1 MLINL
6 LIDLINFLIS
16 GIGLLISTLVNLL
29 PNSPFTILSNLD
41 SIPFLNYLNW
51 IIPIGTFIGII
62 EVWLIAIATYY
73 LISVALRFAKVIE

>member
-16 GIGLLISTLVNLL
+16 GIGLLITTLVNLL
-29 PNSPFTILSNLD
+29 PSTPFTILSNLKA
-41 SIPFLNYLNW
+41 IPFLNYLNW

-62 EVWLIAIATYY
+62 EVWLISIATYY

>member
-6 LIDLINFLIS
+6 LIDLINFLIQ
-16 GIGLLISTLVNLL
+16 GLGLLISTLINLL
-29 PNSPFTILSNLD
+29 PDSPFTILSNLEV
-41 SIPFLNYLNW
+41 SFLNYLNW
-51 IIPIGTFIGII
+51 IIPVGTFIGII